1 MKRSRMIAALLA
13 AVLAVTAAAPAIPR
27 AEAADAGFV
36 LETLQTLRENY
47 VDPLSS
53 VMMLNAALTSLEQ
66 KTGVSSFSGR
76 IPQGVSDTLV
86 SGLFTQRFDEIFSR
100 VKGQYSVTDLA
111 YAASA
116 GMLESLHDSHTGFIP
131 PAAYQ
136 EEKRKENGQAAF
148 TGIGVVLLARDGQF
162 YIREVFPDSPA
173 AAAGL
178 HEFDRIAKIN
188 GVATAGQT
196 SDEVTELV
204 RGPAGTT
211 LTLSVERPN
220 VATPIEFAVTRSAIR
235 VPGLTSH
242 MLDGGIGYVKIYE
255 FVPGVSTAL
264 RDAIF
269 TLRRSG
275 LRGLVIDLRGNPGG
289 LVDELRDISA
299 AVLPQSS
306 PILQMTRRNG
316 RTQMLETL
324 EPPILPPS
332 VPIATLV
339 DEGSASASEL
349 LASALQEQGRGV
361 IIGVKTAGAVEIG
374 ITVDLPEDAGVAVT
388 VARLLSGKGVRL
400 EGHGIV
406 PDEPEPLE
414 TPALNAGHDSQLD
427 KAVEVLRNKLAARSA
442 VLVEPAGR
450 GARR

>member
-1 MKRSRMIAALLA
+1 MKRFRIISATLVALLA
-13 AVLAVTAAAPAIPR
+13 VTLAAPAIPR

-47 VDPLSS
+47 VDPLPS

-66 KTGVSSFSGR
+66 KTGVSPFSGQ
-76 IPQGVSDTLV
+76 IPQGVSDNLV

-116 GMLESLHDSHTGFIP
+116 GMLDSLHDSHTGFIP
-131 PAAYQ
+131 PVAYQ

-148 TGIGVVLLARDGQF
+148 TGIGIVLLARDGQF

-173 AAAGL
+173 AVVGL

-196 SDEVTELV
+196 SDDVTGLV

-211 LTLSVERPN
+211 ITLSVERPN
-220 VATPIEFAVTRSAIR
+220 VETPLEFAVTRGPIR

-361 IIGVKTAGAVEIG
+361 IIGMKTAGAVEIG
-374 ITVDLPEDAGVAVT
+374 ITVDLPEDAGMAVT

-442 VLVEPAGR
+442 LRAGR
-450 GARR
+450 GVRR

>member
-1 MKRSRMIAALLA
+1 MTSALLVA
-13 AVLAVTAAAPAIPR
+13 LLVMTLAAPGVPR
-27 AEAADAGFV
+27 AEAADAAFV

-53 VMMLNAALTSLEQ
+53 IMMLNAALTSLEQ
-66 KTGVSSFSGR
+66 KTGVSAFSGR
-76 IPQGVSDTLV
+76 IPEGGSDTLV
-86 SGLFTQRFDEIFSR
+86 SGQFTQRFDEIFSR

-116 GMLESLHDSHTGFIP
+116 GMLDSLHDSHTGFIP

-148 TGIGVVLLARDGQF
+148 TGIGIVLLARDGQF

-173 AAAGL
+173 ASAGL
-178 HEFDRIAKIN
+178 REFDRIAKIN

-204 RGPAGTT
+204 RGPAGTSI
-211 LTLSVERPN
+211 TLSVDRPN
-220 VATPIEFAVTRSAIR
+220 VDTPLEFSVTRRPIR

-255 FVPGVSTAL
+255 FVPGVSAAL

-316 RTQMLETL
+316 RTQLLETL

-361 IIGVKTAGAVEIG
+361 IIGMKTAGAVEIG
-374 ITVDLPEDAGVAVT
+374 ITVDLPEDAGMAVT

-406 PDEPEPLE
+406 PDEPQPLE

-427 KAVEVLRNKLAARSA
+427 KAVEVLRNKLSARSA
-442 VLVEPAGR
+442 ALMESAGR